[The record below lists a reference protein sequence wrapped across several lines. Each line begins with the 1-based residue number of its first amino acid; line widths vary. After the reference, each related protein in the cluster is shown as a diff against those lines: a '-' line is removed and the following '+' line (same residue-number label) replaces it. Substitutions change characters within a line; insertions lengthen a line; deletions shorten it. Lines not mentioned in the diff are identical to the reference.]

1 MKKSSLA
8 SLTLLAS
15 CMCWAQQQQAPIERI
30 GPGATAINQIA
41 NLPIERIGV
50 DDLVGISVYDAPEL
64 TRTIRVNSDGDIRL
78 PMLGKAIHA
87 AGLYP
92 DGLEK
97 AIRDS
102 LITENVLVDPV
113 VTVTVVEY
121 QSRPITVVGEVKT
134 PLTFQATGT
143 VTLLDAIS
151 RAGGLSDRAGS
162 EVLITRPSVGAD
174 GSPTTLI
181 RRVPVQELIDG
192 ADPSLNLSLQGG
204 EEIRVPEAGRVFV
217 LGDVKKPGAFYISEG
232 SESSV
237 LKALAL
243 SEGLDSFSSHTAY
256 IYRRE
261 AGSGNRNEI
270 PIPLKKIM
278 ERKAPDVALKA
289 DDIFY
294 IPDATGTRASLKVLE
309 ASLGAGAALGSA
321 FIYYGTR

>member
-1 MKKSSLA
+1 MKIIKIICVTLFAA
-8 SLTLLAS
+8 SVCL
-15 CMCWAQQQQAPIERI
+15 AQQNPADVRTVSGVIT
-30 GPGATAINQIA
+30 GNQLS
-41 NLPIERIGV
+41 NLPIEKLGV

-64 TRTIRVNSDGDIRL
+64 TRTVRVDTNGDIRL
-78 PMLGKAIHA
+78 PMLPQPVRA

-97 AIRDS
+97 AITTALTAD
-102 LITENVLVDPV
+102 NVLVDPI

-121 QSRPITVVGEVKT
+121 QSRPITVVGAVKT

-151 RAGGLSDRAGS
+151 RAGGFSENAGS
-162 EVLITRPSVGAD
+162 QVLVSRESTGAD
-174 GSPTTLI
+174 TNSTALVQ
-181 RRVPVQELIDG
+181 RVPVEGLLNG
-192 ADPSLNLSLQGG
+192 TDPSLNLILHGG

-217 LGDVKKPGAFYISEG
+217 LGDVKKPGAYYLTDG

-243 SEGLDSFSSHTAY
+243 SEGLGSFSAQTAY

-261 AGSGNRNEI
+261 GGTGNRTEI
-270 PIPLKKIM
+270 PISLKKIM
-278 ERKAPDVALKA
+278 ERKSPDVALQA

-294 IPDATGTRASLKVLE
+294 IPDAKGTRAGLKVLE
-309 ASLGAGAALGSA
+309 ESVGVGAVLGSA
-321 FIYYGTR
+321 LIYYGTR